1 MTRWCWSPVIWENAM
16 NDQLHKLSRLYAV
29 TLRKY
34 LTDEQEAVL
43 EQALEL
49 GRKAIAQGL
58 GVLDMA
64 RVHQEA
70 LEKMFRSPAGTKS
83 EEHILQAAEAFLLES
98 LSPFEATHRGFREMN
113 LKLQERNQE
122 LETEINERKRA
133 EDALRQS
140 EKHYHRL
147 FNEAQAMQENLRN
160 LSNKILRTQEEERKR
175 ISRELHDEVGQSL
188 TAINVTLST
197 LKNNGAGNSNDSG
210 RKLAEAQILLQE
222 TMETVHRFALDL
234 RPAMLDELGLLPALR
249 SYLKGFASRTGL
261 RVHFLG
267 NPIAEK
273 LADNQK
279 TVVFRIA
286 QESLTNVSKH
296 AHASQVEVSIRKFK
310 DGICMEVA
318 DNGRSFKAD
327 PMNSA
332 RSKGR
337 LGLLGM
343 QERVRLV
350 NGQFTVKPQPGK
362 GTTVRVVIPF
372 NPEVAALPLRRTQNH
387 RDDKSH
393 LVHTRIQ
400 PLSQKF

>member
-16 NDQLHKLSRLYAV
+16 NDQLHKLSRVYDV

-34 LTDEQEAVL
+34 LTDEQEAGL

-160 LSNKILRTQEEERKR
+160 LSNKILRTQEEERR
-175 ISRELHDEVGQSL
+175 HISRELHDEVGQSL
-188 TAINVTLST
+188 TAINVTLAT
-197 LKNNGAGNSNDSG
+197 MRNNGAGNTASSQ
-210 RKLAEAQILLQE
+210 KLAETQTLLQE
-222 TMETVHRFALDL
+222 TMETVHCFARDL

-249 SYLKGFASRTGL
+249 SYLKTFASRTGL
-261 RVHFLG
+261 HVRFCG
-267 NPIAEK
+267 NPIAEQ
-273 LADNQK
+273 LAD
-279 TVVFRIA
+279 
-286 QESLTNVSKH
+286 
-296 AHASQVEVSIRKFK
+296 
-310 DGICMEVA
+310 D
-318 DNGRSFKAD
+318 
-327 PMNSA
+327 
-332 RSKGR
+332 
-337 LGLLGM
+337 
-343 QERVRLV
+343 
-350 NGQFTVKPQPGK
+350 
-362 GTTVRVVIPF
+362 
-372 NPEVAALPLRRTQNH
+372 
-387 RDDKSH
+387 
-393 LVHTRIQ
+393 
-400 PLSQKF
+400 